1 VIDGPAVTVAEFET
15 PALLL
20 DLDIMEANLASTAA
34 RLRERGI
41 ALRPHAKTHKS
52 AEVARHQLDHGA
64 AGLTV
69 ATIGEAEVFARHG
82 FTDLFIAYP
91 LFATGTKAARLAEL
105 ARRVKLRIGV
115 ESVAGARALAG
126 ALAGANGPA
135 PAEVLIEID
144 SGQHR
149 TGMPPAAA
157 GELAAVCRSLGLD
170 VAGVFTHGGHGYASP
185 GSGPGAA
192 ADEDAALWSAAKQL
206 TGAGFDVRE
215 VSAGSTPTAA
225 FPGSHITEERPGTY
239 AFNDRQQLVLGS
251 CQPGQIAVTVAA
263 TVVSTTVSG
272 QAVIDA
278 GSKALASDRPAW
290 LTGHGAV
297 PDLGGAVVMALSEHH
312 GLVDLAGHSA
322 PAVGTVVT
330 VIPNHICTAVN
341 LFDRYTLVRSGQPAG
356 TWPIEARGHL
366 S

>member
-1 VIDGPAVTVAEFET
+1 MDARAVTVAELET

-20 DLDIMEANLASTAA
+20 DLDIMAANLASTAA
-34 RLRERGI
+34 RLGDRGI
-41 ALRPHAKTHKS
+41 RVRPHAKTHKS
-52 AEVARHQLDHGA
+52 VEVARCQLDHGA

-69 ATIGEAEVFARHG
+69 ATIGEAELFARHG

-91 LFATGTKAARLAEL
+91 LFAAGAKAARLADL
-105 ARRVKLRIGV
+105 AGRVKLRAGV
-115 ESVAGARALAG
+115 ESVAGAQALAQ
-126 ALAGANGPA
+126 ALAHANGPA

-149 TGMPPAAA
+149 TGVPPAAA
-157 GELAAVCRSLGLD
+157 GELAVACRSLGLD
-170 VAGVFTHGGHGYASP
+170 VAGVFTHGGHGYAGP
-185 GSGPGAA
+185 GAAAGAA
-192 ADEDAALWSAAKQL
+192 ADEDAALWSAAEQL

-225 FPGSHITEERPGTY
+225 FAGSHITEERPGTY
-239 AFNDRQQLVLGS
+239 VFNDRQQLVLGS
-251 CQPGQIAVTVAA
+251 CRPEELAVTIAA
-263 TVVSTTVSG
+263 TVVSTTVTG

-290 LTGHGAV
+290 LTGHGSV
-297 PDLGGAVVMALSEHH
+297 PDLGGAVVVSLSEHH
-312 GLVDLAGHSA
+312 GLVDLAGHPA

-330 VIPNHICTAVN
+330 VVPNHICTVVN
-341 LFDRYTLVRSGQPAG
+341 LFDRYTLLRSGQPAG

>member
-1 VIDGPAVTVAEFET
+1 MTGRSVTVAELET

-20 DLDIMEANLASTAA
+20 DLDIMTANLASTAA
-34 RLRERGI
+34 RLRDRGI
-41 ALRPHAKTHKS
+41 SLRPHAKTHKS
-52 AEVARHQLDHGA
+52 VEVARCQLDHGA
-64 AGLTV
+64 VGLTV

-91 LFATGTKAARLAEL
+91 VFATGTKAARLAEL

-115 ESVAGARALAG
+115 ESAAGAQALARALAG
-126 ALAGANGPA
+126 VTGPA

-149 TGMPPAAA
+149 TGVPPAAA
-157 GELAAVCRSLGLD
+157 GEVAAAYRSLGLD

-192 ADEDAALWSAAKQL
+192 ADEDAALWSAAQQL

-225 FPGSHITEERPGTY
+225 FAGSHITEERPGTY
-239 AFNDRQQLVLGS
+239 VFNDRQQVVLGS
-251 CQPGQIAVTVAA
+251 CRAEEVAVTVAA

-278 GSKALASDRPAW
+278 GSKALASDRPGW
-290 LTGHGAV
+290 LTGHGCV
-297 PDLGGAVVMALSEHH
+297 PDLGDAVVVSLSEHH
-312 GLVDLAGHSA
+312 GLVDLAGRPA
-322 PAVGTVVT
+322 PAVGTIVT
-330 VIPNHICTAVN
+330 VIPNHICTVVN

>member
-1 VIDGPAVTVAEFET
+1 MDARAVTVAELET

-20 DLDIMEANLASTAA
+20 DLDIMAANLAATAA
-34 RLRERGI
+34 RLRDRGI
-41 ALRPHAKTHKS
+41 SLRPHAKTHKS
-52 AEVARHQLDHGA
+52 VEIARCQLDHGA

-69 ATIGEAEVFARHG
+69 ATIGEAELFARHG

-91 LFATGTKAARLAEL
+91 LFAAGAKAARLAEL
-105 ARRVKLRIGV
+105 AGRVKLRVGV
-115 ESVAGARALAG
+115 ESVAGAQALAQ
-126 ALAGANGPA
+126 ALAHANGPA

-149 TGMPPAAA
+149 TGVPPGVA
-157 GELAAVCRSLGLD
+157 GELAVACRSAGLD
-170 VAGVFTHGGHGYASP
+170 VAGVFTHGGHGYAGP
-185 GSGPGAA
+185 GAAAGAA
-192 ADEDAALWSAAKQL
+192 ADEDAALWSAAEQL

-225 FPGSHITEERPGTY
+225 FAGSHITEERPGTY
-239 AFNDRQQLVLGS
+239 VFNDRQQLVLGS
-251 CQPGQIAVTVAA
+251 CEPGEVAVTIAA

-290 LTGHGAV
+290 LTGHGSV
-297 PDLGGAVVMALSEHH
+297 PDLGGAVVVSLSEHH
-312 GLVDLAGHSA
+312 GLVDLAGHPA

-330 VIPNHICTAVN
+330 VVPNHICTVVN
-341 LFDRYTLVRSGQPAG
+341 LFDRYTLLRSGQLAG

>member
-1 VIDGPAVTVAEFET
+1 MDARAGTVAELET

-20 DLDIMEANLASTAA
+20 DLDIMAANLASTAA
-34 RLRERGI
+34 RLRDRGI
-41 ALRPHAKTHKS
+41 SLRPHAKTHKS
-52 AEVARHQLDHGA
+52 VEVARCQLDHGA

-91 LFATGTKAARLAEL
+91 LFATGTKATRLAEI

-115 ESVAGARALAG
+115 ESVAGAQALARALAS
-126 ALAGANGPA
+126 ANGP

-149 TGMPPAAA
+149 TGVPPGAA
-157 GELAAVCRSLGLD
+157 GELAVACRSLGLD
-170 VAGVFTHGGHGYASP
+170 VAGVFTHGGHGYARP
-185 GSGPGAA
+185 GAGAGAA
-192 ADEDAALWSAAKQL
+192 ADEDAALWSAAQQL

-225 FPGSHITEERPGTY
+225 FAGSHITEERPGTY
-239 AFNDRQQLVLGS
+239 VFNDRQQLVLGS
-251 CQPGQIAVTVAA
+251 CRPEEVAVTIAA
-263 TVVSTTVSG
+263 TVVSTTVND

-278 GSKALASDRPAW
+278 GSKALASDRPGW
-290 LTGHGAV
+290 LSGHGSV
-297 PDLGGAVVMALSEHH
+297 PDLGGAVVVSLSEHH
-312 GLVDLAGHSA
+312 GLVDLAGHPA

-330 VIPNHICTAVN
+330 VIPNHICTVVN
-341 LFDRYTLVRSGQPAG
+341 LFDRYTLLRSGEPAG

>member
-1 VIDGPAVTVAEFET
+1 MSTAPGALDGLET

-20 DLDIMEANLASTAA
+20 DLDIMEANVAA
-34 RLRERGI
+34 MAKRLRDRGI

-52 AEVARHQLDHGA
+52 AQVARRQLDHGA

-91 LFATGTKAARLAEL
+91 LFAAGAKAARLAEL
-105 ARRVKLRIGV
+105 AGRVRLRVGV
-115 ESVAGARALAG
+115 ESVAGAQALAQ
-126 ALAGANGPA
+126 ALAHANGPA

-149 TGMPPAAA
+149 TGVPPGAA
-157 GELAAVCRSLGLD
+157 GELAVACRSAGLD
-170 VAGVFTHGGHGYASP
+170 VAGVFTHGGHGYAGP
-185 GSGPGAA
+185 GAAAGAA
-192 ADEDAALWSAAKQL
+192 ADEDAALWSAAEQL
-206 TGAGFDVRE
+206 TGTGFDVRE

-225 FPGSHITEERPGTY
+225 FAGNHITEERPGTY
-239 AFNDRQQLVLGS
+239 VFNDRQQLVLGS
-251 CQPGQIAVTVAA
+251 CRPEQVAVTIAA

-290 LTGHGAV
+290 LTGHGSV
-297 PDLGGAVVMALSEHH
+297 PDLGGAVVVSLSEHH
-312 GLVDLAGHSA
+312 GLVDLAGHPA

-330 VIPNHICTAVN
+330 VVPNHICTVVN
-341 LFDRYTLVRSGQPAG
+341 LFDRYTLLRSGQLAG

>member
-1 VIDGPAVTVAEFET
+1 MDARADTVAELET

-20 DLDIMEANLASTAA
+20 DLDIMAANLASTAA
-34 RLRERGI
+34 RLRDRGI
-41 ALRPHAKTHKS
+41 SLRPHAKTHKS
-52 AEVARHQLDHGA
+52 VEIARCQLDHGA

-91 LFATGTKAARLAEL
+91 LFASGTKADALGRTRAPGE
-105 ARRVKLRIGV
+105 AAGRRRVRGRCA
-115 ESVAGARALAG
+115 SPGAGAAPARAAR
-126 ALAGANGPA
+126 A

-144 SGQHR
+144 CGQHR
-149 TGMPPAAA
+149 TGVPPGAA
-157 GELAAVCRSLGLD
+157 GELAVTCRSLGLD
-170 VAGVFTHGGHGYASP
+170 VAGVFTHGGHGYARP
-185 GSGPGAA
+185 GAGAGAA
-192 ADEDAALWSAAKQL
+192 ADEDAALWSAAQQL

-225 FPGSHITEERPGTY
+225 FAGSHITEERPGTY
-239 AFNDRQQLVLGS
+239 VFNDRQQLVLGS
-251 CQPGQIAVTVAA
+251 CQAEEMAVTIAA
-263 TVVSTTVSG
+263 TVVSTTVRG

-278 GSKALASDRPAW
+278 GSKALASDRPGW
-290 LTGHGAV
+290 LTGHGSV
-297 PDLGGAVVMALSEHH
+297 PDLGGAVVVSLSENH
-312 GLVDLAGHSA
+312 GLVDLGGHPA

-330 VIPNHICTAVN
+330 VIPNHICTVVN
-341 LFDRYTLVRSGQPAG
+341 LFDRYTLLRSGELAG